1 MAGLKWLEGN
11 RLQITPPKR
20 TKKITGTRFA
30 TILGLNPWSTAFE
43 MWCAITKTFEL
54 PFEDTIYTIA
64 GKTIEPKQ
72 AEYMKKSYGMDL
84 ITPTD
89 RYGADYFNKTWGDF
103 FPDSKHLGG
112 MWDFLGVDENGVVD
126 TVLEMKTTKR
136 IEDWQNDAP
145 EYYALQAALYAYLL
159 GVDNV
164 VMVASFLEEKDYADP
179 SKYVPNVK
187 NTITV
192 EFKVSE
198 RYPDFAEKVAQ
209 VEQWWADYVD
219 TGISPV
225 FDEKKDAE
233 ILKALRTHNLTPDT
247 DIDALIAEAE
257 GLKTEVDKATA
268 AIADKEK
275 RLKEINDIIKEHA
288 MKQFRPGDKKV
299 EVKGATYTWAISRS
313 ETTTIDIPV
322 DGTIYV
328 LGGKDGNK
336 RATVMTLNGRDL
348 VLGKNWEL
356 PDLSGAPVAAGKVE
370 LAPMTCTFM
379 VL

>member
-1 MAGLKWLEGN
+1 MADLKWLEGN

-30 TILGLNPWSTAFE
+30 TILGLSPWSTAFE

-64 GKTIEPKQ
+64 GKTIETKQ

-103 FPDSKHLGG
+103 FPDSPHLGG
-112 MWDFLGVDENGVVD
+112 MWDYLGVDEEGKVD
-126 TVLEMKTTKR
+126 TVLEMKTSKR
-136 IEDWQNDAP
+136 IEDWQNDVP

-164 VMVASFLEEKDYADP
+164 IMVASFLEEKDYNDP
-179 SKYVPNVK
+179 AKFVPNIK

-198 RYPDFAEKVAQ
+198 RYPDFAEKVAT
-209 VEQWWADYVD
+209 VEKWWADYVD
-219 TGISPV
+219 TGVSPA

-247 DIDALIAEAE
+247 DITALIAEAE
-257 GLKTEVDKATA
+257 SLKTEVDKATA

-275 RLKEINDIIKEHA
+275 RLKEVNDIIKEHA
-288 MKQFRPGDKKV
+288 MKQFREGDKKV
-299 EVKGATYTWAISRS
+299 EVKGSTYTWTVSRS
-313 ETTTIDIPV
+313 ETTTINKKALEA
-322 DGTIYV
+322 DGLLEKYQTKTEQY
-328 LGGKDGNK
+328 
-336 RATVMTLNGRDL
+336 RMTV
-348 VLGKNWEL
+348 K
-356 PDLSGAPVAAGKVE
+356 
-370 LAPMTCTFM
+370 
-379 VL
+379 

>member
-1 MAGLKWLEGN
+1 MADIKWLEGN
-11 RLQITPPKR
+11 RLQIDPPKR

-54 PFEDTIYTIA
+54 PFEDTIYTVA

-233 ILKALRTHNLTPDT
+233 VLKALRTHNLTPDT

-313 ETTTIDIPV
+313 ETTTIDKKALEA
-322 DGTIYV
+322 DGLLDKYQKKTEQF
-328 LGGKDGNK
+328 
-336 RATVMTLNGRDL
+336 RMTV
-348 VLGKNWEL
+348 K
-356 PDLSGAPVAAGKVE
+356 
-370 LAPMTCTFM
+370 
-379 VL
+379 

>member
-1 MAGLKWLEGN
+1 MADIKWLEGN
-11 RLQITPPKR
+11 RLQIDPPKR

-43 MWCAITKTFEL
+43 MWCVITKTFEL
-54 PFEDTIYTIA
+54 PFEDTIYTVA

-313 ETTTIDIPV
+313 ETTTIDKKALEA
-322 DGTIYV
+322 DGLLDKYQKKTEQF
-328 LGGKDGNK
+328 
-336 RATVMTLNGRDL
+336 RMTV
-348 VLGKNWEL
+348 K
-356 PDLSGAPVAAGKVE
+356 
-370 LAPMTCTFM
+370 
-379 VL
+379 

>member
-1 MAGLKWLEGN
+1 MADIKWLEGN
-11 RLQITPPKR
+11 RLQIDPPKR

-54 PFEDTIYTIA
+54 PFEDTIYTVA

-233 ILKALRTHNLTPDT
+233 ILKALRTHNLTPDI

-313 ETTTIDIPV
+313 ETTTIDKKALEA
-322 DGTIYV
+322 DGLLDKYQKKTEQF
-328 LGGKDGNK
+328 
-336 RATVMTLNGRDL
+336 RMTV
-348 VLGKNWEL
+348 K
-356 PDLSGAPVAAGKVE
+356 
-370 LAPMTCTFM
+370 
-379 VL
+379 

>member
-1 MAGLKWLEGN
+1 MNSIEWLDSN
-11 RLQITPPKR
+11 QIQITPPKR
-20 TKKITGTRFA
+20 TKKVTGTRFA
-30 TILGLNPWSTAFE
+30 TILGLNPWSTPFE
-43 MWCAITKTFEL
+43 MWCAITKTYEK

-89 RYGADYFNKTWGDF
+89 RYGEDYFNKTWGDF
-103 FPDSKHLGG
+103 FPENPHFGG
-112 MWDFLGVDENGVVD
+112 MWDYLGVNENGEVD

-164 VMVASFLEEKDYADP
+164 IMVASFLDEKDYADP
-179 SKYVPNVK
+179 SKYVPNIK

-192 EFKVSE
+192 EFEVSE
-198 RYPDFAEKVAQ
+198 RYPDFERMVAE
-209 VEQWWADYVD
+209 VESWWSEYV
-219 TGISPV
+219 TNGISPV

-233 ILKALRTHNLTPDT
+233 ILAALRTHNLAPDT
-247 DIDALIAEAE
+247 DIHSLIKEAE
-257 GLKTEVDKATA
+257 GLKTEVDKTTT

-288 MKQFRPGDKKV
+288 MKQFRDGDEKV
-299 EVKGATYTWAISRS
+299 EIKGSTYTWTVSRS
-313 ETTTIDIPV
+313 ETSTIDKKALEA
-322 DGTIYV
+322 DGLLEKYQ
-328 LGGKDGNK
+328 KK
-336 RATVMTLNGRDL
+336 SEQYRMTVR
-348 VLGKNWEL
+348 
-356 PDLSGAPVAAGKVE
+356 
-370 LAPMTCTFM
+370 
-379 VL
+379 

>member
-1 MAGLKWLEGN
+1 MADIKWLEGN
-11 RLQITPPKR
+11 RLQIDPPKR

-54 PFEDTIYTIA
+54 PFEDTIYTVA

-112 MWDFLGVDENGVVD
+112 MWDFLGVDENGVID

-233 ILKALRTHNLTPDT
+233 ILKALRTHNLALDT

-313 ETTTIDIPV
+313 ETTTIDKKALEA
-322 DGTIYV
+322 DGLLDKYQKKTEQF
-328 LGGKDGNK
+328 
-336 RATVMTLNGRDL
+336 RMTV
-348 VLGKNWEL
+348 K
-356 PDLSGAPVAAGKVE
+356 
-370 LAPMTCTFM
+370 
-379 VL
+379 

>member
-1 MAGLKWLEGN
+1 MKWLDSN
-11 RLQITPPKR
+11 QIQITPPKR
-20 TKKITGTRFA
+20 TKKVTGTRFA
-30 TILGLNPWSTAFE
+30 TILGLNPWSTPFE
-43 MWCAITKTFEL
+43 MWCAITKTYEK

-89 RYGADYFNKTWGDF
+89 RYGEDYFNKTWGDF
-103 FPDSKHLGG
+103 FPENPHFGG
-112 MWDFLGVDENGVVD
+112 MWDYLGVNENGKVD

-164 VMVASFLEEKDYADP
+164 IMVASFLDEKDYADP
-179 SKYVPNVK
+179 TKYVPNIK

-198 RYPDFAEKVAQ
+198 RYPDFERMVSEVKSWWGEYVAG
-209 VEQWWADYVD
+209 
-219 TGISPV
+219 GISPV
-225 FDEKKDAE
+225 YDEKKDAE
-233 ILKALRTHNLTPDT
+233 ILAALRTHNLTPDT
-247 DIDALIAEAE
+247 DIDALIKEAE
-257 GLKTEVDKATA
+257 SLKTEVDKAAT

-288 MKQFRPGDKKV
+288 MKQFRDGDKKV
-299 EVKGATYTWAISRS
+299 EIKGSAYTWTVSRS
-313 ETTTIDIPV
+313 ETSTIDKKALEA
-322 DGTIYV
+322 DGLLEKYQ
-328 LGGKDGNK
+328 KK
-336 RATVMTLNGRDL
+336 SEQYRMTV
-348 VLGKNWEL
+348 K
-356 PDLSGAPVAAGKVE
+356 
-370 LAPMTCTFM
+370 
-379 VL
+379 